1 VVFPVYED
9 YIVAHRLRLGL
20 IGLGKS
26 QAFSDLLVAAVAIN
40 RGEVLATRDGDFEVI
55 GEAARV
61 LGLLLKVAT
70 T

>member
-1 VVFPVYED
+1 MVFPVYED

-40 RGEVLATRDGDFEVI
+40 RGEEATRDSDFEVI

>member
-1 VVFPVYED
+1 MVFPVY
-9 YIVAHRLRLGL
+9 VAYRLQQALV
-20 IGLGKS
+20 GLGKP

-40 RGEVLATRDGDFEVI
+40 RGEVLATRDSDFKVI
-55 GEAARV
+55 GKPPGV